1 MATNYKINNVDI
13 DEIYET
19 FETSVAE
26 QYGVT
31 DSKFTD
37 STAKFKK
44 NGQPL
49 KTAIGKTFPTSAGT
63 HLGGSNTCTQY
74 KVNGQPIDV
83 ALKGCRPIG
92 IPLATLSAGTHYVN
106 RINGETWL
114 STSVNSATGTR
125 LNYNPKY
132 IFVEIQGGGGGG
144 AGSSGVW
151 CSGGGG
157 GGGYTFT
164 GIALPENSYI
174 KIVVGEGGHRGE
186 NREDGHDGGISY
198 LYNAN
203 GSIILQ
209 ANGGGK
215 GRKTDDGQGT
225 PGTYSG
231 GTGLNGGYGAVK
243 EHNGGGT
250 TSTTLT
256 YDKPE
261 GTTFARGG
269 KSGGTTGGNNYG
281 GGGGAS
287 AFANGAN
294 GDSREKPSS
303 PGIQGSGG
311 AGAGFR
317 AGRANPGSAGGEGLA
332 NIYY

>member
-1 MATNYKINNVDI
+1 MATNFKINNVDI
-13 DEIYET
+13 DETYET

-92 IPLATLSAGTHYVN
+92 IPLATLSEGTHYVN
-106 RINGETWL
+106 RVNGETWL
-114 STSVNSATGTR
+114 STSANSATGTR
-125 LNYNPKY
+125 LKYNPKY

-157 GGGYTFT
+157 GGGYAFT
-164 GIALPENSYI
+164 GIALPENSYVR
-174 KIVVGEGGHRGE
+174 IVVGAAGPRGE
-186 NREDGHDGGISY
+186 NRKDGENGGTSY
-198 LYNAN
+198 LYDAN

-225 PGTYSG
+225 PGVYSG

-243 EHNGGGT
+243 KENGGGT

-261 GTTFARGG
+261 GTTFVRGG

-294 GDSREKPSS
+294 GDSRKKPSS

-311 AGAGFR
+311 AGAGFT
-317 AGRANPGSAGGEGLA
+317 AGQANPGSHGGEGLA

>member
-1 MATNYKINNVDI
+1 MSI
-13 DEIYET
+13 
-19 FETSVAE
+19 
-26 QYGVT
+26 
-31 DSKFTD
+31 
-37 STAKFKK
+37 
-44 NGQPL
+44 
-49 KTAIGKTFPTSAGT
+49 
-63 HLGGSNTCTQY
+63 
-74 KVNGQPIDV
+74 
-83 ALKGCRPIG
+83 
-92 IPLATLSAGTHYVN
+92 
-106 RINGETWL
+106 
-114 STSVNSATGTR
+114 
-125 LNYNPKY
+125 
-132 IFVEIQGGGGGG
+132 
-144 AGSSGVW
+144 
-151 CSGGGG
+151 
-157 GGGYTFT
+157 
-164 GIALPENSYI
+164 PENSYI

-186 NREDGHDGGISY
+186 NREDGHDGGTSY

-231 GTGLNGGYGAVK
+231 GNGLNGGYGAVK
-243 EHNGGGT
+243 EHAGGGT
-250 TSTTLT
+250 ASTTLT

-261 GTTFARGG
+261 GTTFVRGG

>member
-1 MATNYKINNVDI
+1 M
-13 DEIYET
+13 
-19 FETSVAE
+19 
-26 QYGVT
+26 
-31 DSKFTD
+31 
-37 STAKFKK
+37 
-44 NGQPL
+44 
-49 KTAIGKTFPTSAGT
+49 
-63 HLGGSNTCTQY
+63 
-74 KVNGQPIDV
+74 
-83 ALKGCRPIG
+83 
-92 IPLATLSAGTHYVN
+92 ATLSPGTHYIN

-114 STSVNSATGTR
+114 STSANSATGTR

-144 AGSSGVW
+144 AGSSAVW

-174 KIVVGEGGHRGE
+174 RIVVGDAGPRGE
-186 NREDGHDGGISY
+186 NMSDGHDGGTSY
-198 LYNAN
+198 LYNAD

-215 GRKTDDGQGT
+215 GRKTDNGQGT

-231 GTGLNGGYGAVK
+231 GNGLNGGYGGVK
-243 EHNGGGT
+243 ERAGGGT
-250 TSTTLT
+250 ASTTLT

-261 GTTFARGG
+261 GTTFVRGG

>member
-13 DEIYET
+13 DSIYET
-19 FETSVAE
+19 FTTSVAQ

-44 NGQPL
+44 NRQPL

-74 KVNGQPIDV
+74 KVNGQPINV

-92 IPLATLSAGTHYVN
+92 IPLATLSVGTHYIN
-106 RINGETWL
+106 RVNGETWL
-114 STSVNSATGTR
+114 STSANSATGTR
-125 LNYNPKY
+125 LDYNPKF
-132 IFVEIQGGGGGG
+132 IFVELQGGGGGG
-144 AGSSGVW
+144 AGSSAVW

-157 GGGYTFT
+157 GGGYTFS

-186 NREDGHDGGISY
+186 NRSDGHDGGTSY
-198 LYNAN
+198 LYN
-203 GSIILQ
+203 

-215 GRKTDDGQGT
+215 GRKTDNGQGT

-231 GTGLNGGYGAVK
+231 GTGLNGGYGGVK
-243 EHNGGGT
+243 EQNGGGT

-261 GTTFARGG
+261 STTFSRGG
-269 KSGGTTGGNNYG
+269 QAGGSTSGNNYG

-287 AFANGAN
+287 AFAKGAN
-294 GDSREKPSS
+294 GDGREKPSS
-303 PGIQGSGG
+303 SGSQGSGG

-317 AGRANPGSAGGEGLA
+317 AGKTNPGSAGGAGLA
-332 NIYY
+332 KIYY